1 MGTRIV
7 WVDQGLRGSMRD
19 QRGGVRD
26 HRVGSGIIG
35 VGYQGS

>member
-1 MGTRIV
+1 
-7 WVDQGLRGSMRD
+7 MRD

-26 HRVGSGIIG
+26 HRGGIRDHIVESGIIG